1 MGTDLVKVDNAV
13 IKSVQIKN
21 ELIIYFI
28 NYNYG
33 GGNDYYFPK
42 DRLEKQI
49 FSEPILDYIIN
60 QLSISASIDRNN
72 PNSRDTF
79 IFVVYLLKEIISD
92 NIIPQKY
99 MPKLE
104 FLEFNFKKN
113 VSNLKKYK
121 NLVNFYK
128 NNLKL
133 SSISINPKIISILEK
148 EYLEPTGKGY
158 LNKIYWYKKEF
169 EDAKIDYDNLEKLYK
184 KYFKSQHD
192 TINFSKEKILLD
204 IELNEDEKQNEI
216 FELNQ
221 KLKSIKTKE
230 QYTKDL
236 KSDLFKTEKEYLMKS
251 ELIKKQINLLINFIK
266 YLNSTNEGVS
276 TEEYLNKRTKDMMKS
291 FKFINYKSVSP
302 ILLRINNYIT
312 PIIIDKF
319 EIRVANSLEKKKIY
333 NEIKKEESL
342 IFQTLG
348 EFDLELLSK
357 EKYVISSE
365 EDEYSK
371 LNIKYLLLSL
381 RLVQNSDVYC
391 PILYTNLEEP
401 YLLLSSNYKWLNKDY
416 ILENKDISQIN
427 KLFISMKNNQQNN
440 INFVLDKLNYSLF
453 HFQPNSTLFLDYVSI
468 LETLIL
474 KGHNE
479 LRYKFSVYVSYILKE
494 YCDINVKFSEIRE
507 IYDKR
512 SEIVHSLKSENIDS
526 KLLLKLEYYVVNIVQ
541 VALLNYDVIN
551 NIEQIILKKLEL
563 S

>member
-291 FKFINYKSVSP
+291 FNFIFKS
-302 ILLRINNYIT
+302 RF
-312 PIIIDKF
+312 K
-319 EIRVANSLEKKKIY
+319 
-333 NEIKKEESL
+333 
-342 IFQTLG
+342 
-348 EFDLELLSK
+348 
-357 EKYVISSE
+357 
-365 EDEYSK
+365 
-371 LNIKYLLLSL
+371 
-381 RLVQNSDVYC
+381 
-391 PILYTNLEEP
+391 
-401 YLLLSSNYKWLNKDY
+401 
-416 ILENKDISQIN
+416 
-427 KLFISMKNNQQNN
+427 
-440 INFVLDKLNYSLF
+440 
-453 HFQPNSTLFLDYVSI
+453 
-468 LETLIL
+468 
-474 KGHNE
+474 
-479 LRYKFSVYVSYILKE
+479 
-494 YCDINVKFSEIRE
+494 
-507 IYDKR
+507 
-512 SEIVHSLKSENIDS
+512 
-526 KLLLKLEYYVVNIVQ
+526 
-541 VALLNYDVIN
+541 
-551 NIEQIILKKLEL
+551 
-563 S
+563 